1 MEQTINKAKFVE
13 LYKIA
18 KSNSEFEY
26 FSHTIEYAFIKL
38 GLKYLTLKMY
48 EEALFI
54 AFEMQSSPLLN
65 YIRMIARKQKN
76 VIVESLIDFHK
87 EKQNPGS
94 TTTSLLKSMT
104 QISNF
109 SKKQLKKE
117 DFSNLFKDF
126 DTLLRIDDISDLEL
140 NDFNSWEFNLD
151 EYQKA
156 LDFEFEGKFEEAM
169 KIYEKNDLN
178 NDVLRVK
185 SIIGELSKE
194 LRDGEKHLI
203 MSDLR
208 KIIPNSN

>member
-1 MEQTINKAKFVE
+1 
-13 LYKIA
+13 
-18 KSNSEFEY
+18 
-26 FSHTIEYAFIKL
+26 
-38 GLKYLTLKMY
+38 MY
-48 EEALFI
+48 EEALYLGF
-54 AFEMQSSPLLN
+54 AMESSPLIN
-65 YIRMIARKQKN
+65 YIRMMARKQKN

-94 TTTSLLKSMT
+94 TTTSLLKSMI

-169 KIYEKNDLN
+169 QIYEKNDLN

-185 SIIGELSKE
+185 SIIGELNKE
-194 LRDGEKHLI
+194 LRDGEKHFI
-203 MSDLR
+203 MSDIR
-208 KIIPNSN
+208 KFVDI